1 MNELRGLWRGKSAGN
16 GKLKKDGEWVKGFSI
31 ARDFDL
37 GIISIGVWEYWQDE
51 DGKQRKEQYYNIDPT
66 TLGECIGRC
75 DKNNKP
81 IFEGDIVRTKYGRL
95 CLVVWCSHSSFV
107 GVDLDA
113 LEADHKAPS
122 EYDLYDCLEIVGNCY
137 DNPNLLALNKT

>member
-1 MNELRGLWRGKSAGN
+1 MNERRGLWRGKRVGN
-16 GKLKKDGEWVKGFSI
+16 GEWVEGYLRKAIDFYGKVQYSI
-31 ARDFDL
+31 ITELNEHF
-37 GIISIGVWEYWQDE
+37 IV
-51 DGKQRKEQYYNIDPT
+51 DPE

-75 DKNNKP
+75 DKNNNP
-81 IFEGDIVRTKYGRL
+81 IFEGDIVSTKYGRL

-122 EYDLYDCLEIVGNCY
+122 EYDLYDFLEIVGNCY
-137 DNPNLLALNKT
+137 DNPNLLTPNKT

>member
-1 MNELRGLWRGKSAGN
+1 MNVTRGLWRGKIKDEFHN
-16 GKLKKDGEWVKGFSI
+16 CCDGEWIKGNLIITQFSNGTTDYAI
-31 ARDFDL
+31 KPREYG
-37 GIISIGVWEYWQDE
+37 GITTLSV
-51 DGKQRKEQYYNIDPT
+51 DPE

-75 DKNNKP
+75 DKNNNP

-137 DNPNLLALNKT
+137 DSPNLLTPNKT